1 MIFPFTL
8 LVTLSNCVYVD
19 LYGSD
24 KIDCGIR
31 SPPCRFLSHTIN
43 NVSRPDDKICVISSP
58 IKQIR
63 YCLEKPI
70 VISYSLSV
78 AKSSLSSMNPVIT
91 YRINVKNN
99 WDESY
104 AFKSYRT
111 GDADEMLSLKI
122 KSVNLNVN
130 IFTALSEGKRYPSSL
145 SITNSIVN
153 SPNYAVHLTGLSGY
167 ENVSIHVKDSITEN
181 GKKELFMFKEGSLKF
196 NDILIENV
204 PFDNIK
210 SQVKALSLTYSS
222 AMDIQNVLIKNCKG
236 QRSISLHQ
244 TFTVF
249 LV

>member
-70 VISYSLSV
+70 VISCSLSV
-78 AKSSLSSMNPVIT
+78 AKSPLSSMNPVIT
-91 YRINVKNN
+91 YRINVKNK
-99 WDESY
+99 WDEFY
-104 AFKSYRT
+104 AFTSFRT
-111 GDADEMLSLKI
+111 GDADEMLDLKI
-122 KSVNLNVN
+122 ESVNLNVD
-130 IFTALSEGKRYPSSL
+130 IFNALSEGKRYLSSL
-145 SITNSIVN
+145 SITDSIIN
-153 SPNYAVHLTGLSGY
+153 SPNYAVHLTDLSGY
-167 ENVSIHVKDSITEN
+167 ENVSIHVKDSIIQN
-181 GKKELFMFKEGSLKF
+181 GKKELFMFKEGSLNFK
-196 NDILIENV
+196 NILIENV
-204 PFDNIK
+204 RFDNIK
-210 SQVKALSLTYSS
+210 SQVKALSLTYSRT
-222 AMDIQNVLIKNCKG
+222 MDIQNVLIKNCEG
-236 QRSISLHQ
+236 QPSICLHQ
-244 TFTVF
+244 SFAVF